1 MISAH
6 KGWEVCRTVNDGRWN
21 SLEICG
27 TFCGI
32 LLAQIPGRT
41 HYRCYSAR
49 FSENTIKVLSL
60 CSRCMC
66 VDHISYTGLYI
77 SLCNDPVFS
86 CSSKVTH
93 RTNTFLSLRERPPFP
108 VFHFHFLAKTVALL
122 PQRARTLVATRARCR
137 SKGTNGVWQAMLTFK
152 PIL

>member
-1 MISAH
+1 MDA
-6 KGWEVCRTVNDGRWN
+6 
-21 SLEICG
+21 
-27 TFCGI
+27 GI
-32 LLAQIPGRT
+32 LWKSAELSVEFCWRRFREGLIIAVIQRVSRKT
-41 HYRCYSAR
+41 LLKYFHY
-49 FSENTIKVLSL
+49 VLGV
-60 CSRCMC
+60 C

-122 PQRARTLVATRARCR
+122 PQHARTLVATRARCR
-137 SKGTNGVWQAMLTFK
+137 AKGTNGVWQAMLTFK